1 LKSDGTFA
9 VWGQDMANNGS
20 SDVLS
25 PQTLNVSNY
34 PALTG
39 TPLKATIGG
48 NGGTSSEQFVVLT
61 TTGLYAWGNE
71 GYLLD
76 ASLTTNSNFQ
86 KIATPGGGDTNL
98 KLPSGVAPTDVA
110 TLFGTYQTLAIV
122 TTAGKVW
129 VLTKA
134 AASLQGNNAALAAT
148 TWHEVK
154 TNASTSLTGVIALR
168 GQVSS
173 GTYGA
178 LMALTASGQVYAWGP
193 SVYLGNGSAS
203 ASKSY
208 ATPMVLPSEFTNAN
222 VPKMIGVTGGIRG
235 TATVKNTFFLLSNTG
250 SLYALGDNS
259 QKQCGDFTTTERKTW
274 VNSKINA
281 STNYTNVNYIT
292 VQEHDASYPAVAITT
307 KNGDLYSWGENGG
320 KMIGRTTD
328 GDTYDPGYPL
338 GFTSGSDIALSAEL
352 GGHTLVYLKEGSSQ
366 FCYVGHRTNGSM
378 GDGTSTGSFEDTF
391 NCSGTPS
398 LDICGS
404 VPVAAS
410 LTTSTISASPTSIVA
425 DGISTSTISIQ
436 LKDASGVNLTTSGG
450 IVVVTTSDG
459 TLGTVVDNNDGTYTV
474 ILTSPINAGTA
485 TIGFSI
491 NGTTATNT
499 TTVTF
504 TATSGGDSTP
514 PVITGPNGANG
525 TTTGANASK
534 SIPENTVNVYTF
546 TANESVTW
554 SITGGAD
561 QVKFTIDPNTGLLR
575 FVSPPDY
582 ENPTDVDADNV
593 YMVVL
598 TATDAAGN
606 TTSQTVAVTVT
617 FVCGDIIYGTGYLSG
632 GNGTDSNW
640 KVVALP
646 QGFSPAQPTPYNAFV
661 INGTL
666 PGTFVHR
673 NGYTDANGNTFYWVA
688 PKPDA
693 SELLSSPTLYNWII
707 KQSITVPSTGF
718 YDLNFSVAGD
728 DEITMFANGTIDN
741 TNPLQPTIVGGTQIG
756 SSWNTWT
763 ATTTFAGKVYLTAGI
778 NQLYMVVEDT
788 GSLTAAL
795 ISDGSFACTP
805 LLNGPGAGLTSTKS
819 IPENTTDVF
828 TFTSDEP
835 VTWSLSGGEDAAKF
849 SINASGKLVFVSAPD
864 FENPTDGTTTGS
876 NTYIV
881 VVKAL
886 STLTGLYTE
895 QTVTVTVTDVDET
908 APIITGPTTGGGT
921 TTGAA
926 SAKSVPENTIAV
938 NTFTANELVTW
949 SLGGGADQA
958 RFTINPTSGLV
969 SFNPAPDFE
978 NPTDADAN
986 NTYIVI
992 IKATDA
998 AGNFT
1003 TQTFTVTVTDVV
1015 ENLAPTNI
1023 TLSKMNLF
1031 EANAIGAVIGNLT
1044 TTDPDVG
1051 DTHTYTLVSG
1061 AGSTS
1066 NANFTISGN
1075 QLKAGVI
1082 FSYITQSTYSIRIRT
1097 TDAGGLSFEKVFSI
1111 TISESPTVKGT
1122 GYNISTGITP
1132 ATSNPVI
1139 SKGYFSNLTVSGTNL
1154 VGYSWTPV
1162 LNLSNTN
1169 TANPT
1174 ATPSQTT
1181 TYAVTVTN
1189 SFGSSTVLYITV
1201 TVVEDYNITPRN
1213 AITPNGD
1220 GKNDTWVVANITSYP
1235 NNQVRIFDRAGR
1247 LLFVE
1252 SNYQNGWDGTVNG
1265 MPLKEDTYYFVITF
1279 GPGVN
1284 PKKGFIS
1291 IIR

>member
-1 LKSDGTFA
+1 MILRIKTSRILHFFVLLSACIFSGIRANAQCDPSQKYDKLISGFHQTIGLKSDGTFA
-9 VWGQDMANNGS
+9 VWGQDMASNGS
-20 SDVLS
+20 SDVLA
-25 PQTLNVSNY
+25 PQSLNVSNY
-34 PALTG
+34 PGLTG

-61 TTGLYAWGNE
+61 TTGLFAWGNE
-71 GYLLD
+71 GFLLD
-76 ASLTTNSNFQ
+76 AALTTGTNFQ
-86 KIATPGGGDTNL
+86 KIATPTGGDTNF
-98 KLPSGVAPTDVA
+98 KLPSSVAPTDVA

-148 TWHEVK
+148 TWQEVK
-154 TNASTSLTGVIALR
+154 INASTSLTGVVALR

-173 GTYGA
+173 SSYGS

-203 ASKSY
+203 AAKSY

-222 VPKMIGVTGGIRG
+222 LPKMIGVTGGIKG
-235 TATVKNTFFLLSNTG
+235 TSTVKNTFFLLSNTG

-274 VNSKINA
+274 VNAKINA

-292 VQEHDASYPAVAITT
+292 VQEHDASFPAVAVTT
-307 KNGDLYSWGENGG
+307 KNGDLYTWGENGG

-328 GDTYDPGYPL
+328 PGTYDPGYPL
-338 GFTSGSDIALSAEL
+338 GFTSGSDIALSAEM
-352 GGHTLVYLKEGSSQ
+352 GGHTLVYLKEGTSQ

-378 GDGTSTGSFEDTF
+378 GDGTSTSAFESTF

-410 LTTSTISASPTSIVA
+410 STTSTISANPTSIVA

-436 LKDASGVNLTTSGG
+436 LKDASGNNLTTSGG

-459 TLGTVVDNNDGTYTV
+459 TLGTVVDNNNGTYTV
-474 ILTSPINAGTA
+474 ILTSSTNAGAA
-485 TIGFSI
+485 TLGFSI

-504 TATSGGDSTP
+504 TAQSGGDTTP
-514 PVITGPNGANG
+514 PVITGPADGVGG
-525 TTTGANASK
+525 TTTGLNSDK
-534 SIPENTVNVYTF
+534 TIPENITVVYTL
-546 TANESVTW
+546 TASEPVTW

-561 QVKFTIDPNTGLLR
+561 QSKLSIDPNTGV
-575 FVSPPDY
+575 VSFNSAPDY
-582 ENPTDVDADNV
+582 EIPTDADTNNTYIV
-593 YMVVL
+593 II

-606 TTSQTVAVTVT
+606 STIQTLTVTVT
-617 FVCGDIIYGTGYLSG
+617 DVDEVPPVISG
-632 GNGTDSNW
+632 PNG
-640 KVVALP
+640 
-646 QGFSPAQPTPYNAFV
+646 
-661 INGTL
+661 
-666 PGTFVHR
+666 
-673 NGYTDANGNTFYWVA
+673 
-688 PKPDA
+688 
-693 SELLSSPTLYNWII
+693 
-707 KQSITVPSTGF
+707 SIGVS
-718 YDLNFSVAGD
+718 
-728 DEITMFANGTIDN
+728 
-741 TNPLQPTIVGGTQIG
+741 
-756 SSWNTWT
+756 
-763 ATTTFAGKVYLTAGI
+763 
-778 NQLYMVVEDT
+778 
-788 GSLTAAL
+788 
-795 ISDGSFACTP
+795 
-805 LLNGPGAGLTSTKS
+805 STKS
-819 IPENTTDVF
+819 IPENTTAVH
-828 TFTSDEP
+828 TFTANELVSWNINGGVDQALFTIDP
-835 VTWSLSGGEDAAKF
+835 ATGAVSFVT
-849 SINASGKLVFVSAPD
+849 APD
-864 FENPTDGTTTGS
+864 FENPTDSDGNNAYLVIIEATDADGNVS
-876 NTYIV
+876 SQN
-881 VVKAL
+881 L
-886 STLTGLYTE
+886 
-895 QTVTVTVTDVDET
+895 TVTVTDVDET
-908 APIITGPTTGGGT
+908 APVITGPTTGGGT
-921 TTGAA
+921 TTGAT
-926 SAKSVPENTIAV
+926 SDKTVPENTISV
-938 NTFTANELVTW
+938 YTFTANESVTW

-969 SFNPAPDFE
+969 SFSPAPDFE
-978 NPTDADAN
+978 NPTDSDVN
-986 NTYIVI
+986 NVYVVV

-1023 TLSKMNLF
+1023 TLSKMNVF

-1066 NANFTISGN
+1066 NAYFTISGN
-1075 QLKAGVI
+1075 QLKAGVV
-1082 FSYITQSTYSIRIRT
+1082 FNYIAQSTYSIRIRT
-1097 TDAGGLSFEKVFSI
+1097 TDAGGLPFEKVFTI

-1122 GYNISTGITP
+1122 GYNINTGITP

-1139 SKGYFSNLTVSGTNL
+1139 SKGYFSNLTVTGTNL
-1154 VGYSWTPV
+1154 VSYSWTPV

-1174 ATPSQTT
+1174 ASPSQTK

-1189 SFGSSTVLYITV
+1189 SFGSSTVLNITV
-1201 TVVEDYNITPRN
+1201 TVVEDYNVTPRN

-1220 GKNDTWVVANITSYP
+1220 GKNDAWVVANITSYP

-1265 MPLKEDTYYFVITF
+1265 VPLKEDTYYFVITF